1 MAITL
6 AEAKATMVDPI
17 DQMVV
22 DTFRRSSWLLDNM
35 TFNNCV
41 SPGTGGSTLT
51 YGWTML
57 KTASTAAVRA
67 INAEY
72 TPGEAKREK
81 KAATCAI
88 MGGSY
93 QIDRVLQDT
102 SGSLD
107 ELAFQAEQKIKATS
121 NLFHNLAINGKGS
134 DNEFTGLAEL
144 LKGASTN
151 VTATVDISTSA
162 LMTSNAQAF
171 LDELDSWLTTMDG
184 TPTALLMNAGMLT
197 KVRAIARRC
206 GYYERDKDD
215 FGRPVELYNGVP
227 MIDLGK
233 YYNGTASV
241 DVVGDVAAT
250 SSKEGTSS
258 IYAVQMGLD
267 GLFGFSP
274 TGTGVVRQYSPDM
287 NEPGAVKKGEVE
299 LVAGIALKNTLK
311 AGVLTGIKTAAKTGV

>member
-144 LKGASTN
+144 LKGLQRPGVS
-151 VTATVDISTSA
+151 
-162 LMTSNAQAF
+162 
-171 LDELDSWLTTMDG
+171 G
-184 TPTALLMNAGMLT
+184 
-197 KVRAIARRC
+197 RA
-206 GYYERDKDD
+206 
-215 FGRPVELYNGVP
+215 
-227 MIDLGK
+227 
-233 YYNGTASV
+233 
-241 DVVGDVAAT
+241 
-250 SSKEGTSS
+250 
-258 IYAVQMGLD
+258 
-267 GLFGFSP
+267 
-274 TGTGVVRQYSPDM
+274 
-287 NEPGAVKKGEVE
+287 
-299 LVAGIALKNTLK
+299 
-311 AGVLTGIKTAAKTGV
+311 